1 MFLLSI
7 FIFREGMVRMFH
19 PWTEKLPLSSLQRK
33 GRKFDCNGRLEQF
46 GCAGYWF
53 LSCIYSILVLG
64 NVKYLERDGKVDM
77 LKTVWHDWVF
87 IFVKVFTS
95 SIKLF
100 CFTFLYSIDVMSLK
114 CGRFTY
120 LKYQFFNLT
129 PDAVSSVLGSSG
141 MLIYPQ
147 VFAPFFTNKTVVRV
161 RNCLYCTVKHMDQ
174 TPFLAQYSTSHG
186 HPLVMSQKVPQ
197 FPSWFLWE
205 L

>member
-7 FIFREGMVRMFH
+7 FIFREGAVRMFH

-33 GRKFDCNGRLEQF
+33 RRKFDCNGKLEHF

-87 IFVKVFTS
+87 IFVKVFSS

-100 CFTFLYSIDVMSLK
+100 CFTFLALLHSILDLK
-114 CGRFTY
+114 FPD
-120 LKYQFFNLT
+120 QEWNLC
-129 PDAVSSVLGSSG
+129 PLQWKLGVSTAEPSGKSQCTSFISS
-141 MLIYPQ
+141 IY
-147 VFAPFFTNKTVVRV
+147 
-161 RNCLYCTVKHMDQ
+161 
-174 TPFLAQYSTSHG
+174 
-186 HPLVMSQKVPQ
+186 
-197 FPSWFLWE
+197 WFLF
-205 L
+205 LVQPDNSCF

>member
-7 FIFREGMVRMFH
+7 FIFREGTVRMFH

-33 GRKFDCNGRLEQF
+33 RKFDCNGKLEHF

-77 LKTVWHDWVF
+77 LETVWHDWVF
-87 IFVKVFTS
+87 IFVKVFSS

-100 CFTFLYSIDVMSLK
+100 CFTFLFSIDVMSLN
-114 CGRFTY
+114 CGRFMY
-120 LKYQFFNLT
+120 LKYQFFSLT

-147 VFAPFFTNKTVVRV
+147 VFAPFFTNKTVGKYKELSI
-161 RNCLYCTVKHMDQ
+161 LYC
-174 TPFLAQYSTSHG
+174 
-186 HPLVMSQKVPQ
+186 
-197 FPSWFLWE
+197 
-205 L
+205 